1 MRSERSLLSTNLQP
15 YLRDTDTGLEWV
27 FPIGDSG
34 AYYRKLTREHAAT
47 ILAELAKFLAKE

>member
-1 MRSERSLLSTNLQP
+1 MTNLQP
-15 YLRDTDTGLEWV
+15 YLRDTEHGLEWV

-47 ILAELAKFLAKE
+47 LIAELAKFLAAERL

>member
-1 MRSERSLLSTNLQP
+1 MTNLQP

-34 AYYRKLTREHAAT
+34 AYYRVCTKEHAKVV
-47 ILAELAKFLAKE
+47 AKQLIDFLAKENGGL

>member
-1 MRSERSLLSTNLQP
+1 MQPNLQP

-47 ILAELAKFLAKE
+47 LIAELAKFLAAERL